1 MKRTLVSTMGVVVM
15 VALVGCGGSNPA
27 GPGSLTA
34 TSNTVQ
40 AQISIDPA
48 RVSASLE
55 ERLIGRWELRMNSD
69 MPSLMKFK
77 RDGEVEVTS
86 VIDDVPVTV
95 PGAYKVNGNRL
106 TLTANVGEKE
116 QVDTSIAQVLSRFV
130 TYFCSINGNT
140 LILTLPD
147 GEQTKWAKT

>member
-1 MKRTLVSTMGVVVM
+1 MSVAVM
-15 VALVGCGGSNPA
+15 VALVGCGANNPA
-27 GPGSLTA
+27 GPGSRTA
-34 TSNTVQ
+34 TSSTVQ
-40 AQISIDPA
+40 AQISTDPA
-48 RVSASLE
+48 RGSASLE
-55 ERLIGRWELRMNSD
+55 ERLIGRWELRPNSD
-69 MPSLMKFK
+69 MPFLMKFK

-95 PGAYKVNGNRL
+95 PGAYKINGDRL

-116 QVDTSIAQVLSRFV
+116 QRDPSIAPVLSRFV